1 MTPLAL
7 SEWRDF
13 YVMIGTASGALVGA
27 TFIVVTLTAGVP
39 NRMLGIR
46 GFISPTAVHLASVL
60 VGSAILA
67 IPNISALAVTLL
79 LGVGGLMGTVY
90 GAIVV
95 ARIWRLK
102 LDLADRCCYGL
113 LPIAA
118 YAAMLA
124 AAAMIVLRVDSP
136 LYVLAASLLLLLIV
150 GMRNAWDMASFMILR
165 NTNPPDA
172 PVA

>member
-67 IPNISALAVTLL
+67 IPNISALAVMLL

-95 ARIWRLK
+95 NRIWKLK

-124 AAAMIVLRVDSP
+124 AALMIMLRVDSP

-172 PVA
+172 PVE

>member
-1 MTPLAL
+1 
-7 SEWRDF
+7 
-13 YVMIGTASGALVGA
+13 
-27 TFIVVTLTAGVP
+27 
-39 NRMLGIR
+39 
-46 GFISPTAVHLASVL
+46 
-60 VGSAILA
+60 
-67 IPNISALAVTLL
+67 
-79 LGVGGLMGTVY
+79 MGTVY

-95 ARIWRLK
+95 TRIWKLK

-113 LPIAA
+113 LPIVA

-124 AAAMIVLRVDSP
+124 AAVMIVLRVDSP

-172 PVA
+172 PVE